1 MTHPYRKAV
10 DAFALYPFIPRKNL
24 QSLVVQGIGGSSCDS
39 AF

>member
-1 MTHPYRKAV
+1 MTHPYQKAV

-24 QSLVVQGIGGSSCDS
+24 QSLVLQGIGGSSCDS